1 MTAAVINVT
10 AESIPTTENETEPII
25 NLEESISYEEES
37 ISYDENITEESV
49 ENTYTEELVLE
60 TAGTIQEEIQE
71 ETSSIVPETIKQ
83 DTESTIELSHIE
95 EPIEKAADEYLV
107 IWNTLKSYNYS
118 DFVIAGI
125 IGNIVQETGNLV
137 TNWKTYQNSLCG
149 WGDSRL
155 NDLYSLY
162 GSSPTVEQQAKY
174 IHFELT
180 GTEGVKRQV
189 TENEYNSLINASSVD
204 EATRIFCYRF
214 ERPGIPSISKRIQFA
229 QEVYNYF
236 TSIDR

>member
-49 ENTYTEELVLE
+49 ETTYTEELVLE
-60 TAGTIQEEIQE
+60 TAGTIQG
-71 ETSSIVPETIKQ
+71 ETSTIVPENTEQ
-83 DTESTIELSHIE
+83 DTESTIELSYIE
-95 EPIEKAADEYLV
+95 EPMEKAADEYLV

-125 IGNIVQETGNLV
+125 IGNIVQETGNPV
-137 TNWKTYQNSLCG
+137 TDWKTYQNSLCG
-149 WGDSRL
+149 WSDSRL
-155 NDLYSLY
+155 NNLYSLY
-162 GSSPTVEQQAKY
+162 GYSPTVEQQAKY

-229 QEVYNYF
+229 QEAYNYF

>member
-25 NLEESISYEEES
+25 NLEESISY
-37 ISYDENITEESV
+37 DENITEESV
-49 ENTYTEELVLE
+49 ETTYTEELVLE
-60 TAGTIQEEIQE
+60 TSGTIQEEIQE
-71 ETSSIVPETIKQ
+71 ETSPIVPEPIEQ
-83 DTESTIELSHIE
+83 DTESTIELSYIE

-155 NDLYSLY
+155 NGLYSLY
-162 GSSPTVEQQAKY
+162 GYSPTVEQQVKY

-214 ERPGIPSISKRIQFA
+214 ERPGIPSISKRIRFA
-229 QEVYNYF
+229 QEAYNYF

>member
-25 NLEESISYEEES
+25 NLEESISY
-37 ISYDENITEESV
+37 DENITEESV
-49 ENTYTEELVLE
+49 ETTDTEELVLE
-60 TAGTIQEEIQE
+60 TSGTLQE
-71 ETSSIVPETIKQ
+71 ETSSTVPETIEQ
-83 DTESTIELSHIE
+83 DTESTIELSYIE
-95 EPIEKAADEYLV
+95 EPKEKAADEYLV

-162 GSSPTVEQQAKY
+162 GYSPTVEQQAKY

-214 ERPGIPSISKRIQFA
+214 ERPGVPSISKRIRFA
-229 QEVYNYF
+229 QEAYNYF